1 MRKSSCWS
9 LARLT
14 NARDVAAR
22 VADRFQHLD
31 RGLIRAA
38 VQWAPQRI
46 DAGRDRRIEIRVRRP
61 DHSYRRRRTVLLVV
75 GVQDQQL
82 LQRVDDGGGDLIW
95 LRRDREHHAQE
106 VLDQVER
113 VVGVQERLADRLLV
127 RVRRDRRDLGDQ
139 PDDRLLDLFGVVR
152 VFALLV
158 ERRHR
163 AHDRRQRRHRV
174 CVLRKAVV
182 EALHVLV
189 QHRVRADLVAELVP
203 FGHRRKLA
211 VNEQPR
217 GLEERGVLL
226 VGERLDVVAAV
237 AEDPGVAVDVGDR
250 RLGGTRVDVAVIER
264 DEAALGPQLGDVDRV
279 LAFGARHDRQLDLL
293 VTPAQDCHLIGH
305 VRPLRSW

>member
-22 VADRFQHLD
+22 IADRLQHLD
-31 RGLIRAA
+31 RSLVGAA
-38 VQWAPQRI
+38 VQRAPQRV
-46 DAGRDRRIEIRVRRP
+46 DAGRDRRVEVRVRRP
-61 DHSYRRRRTVLLVV
+61 DHAYRRRRAVLLVI
-75 GVQDQQL
+75 GMQDQQL
-82 LQRVDDGGGDLIW
+82 LQRVDDGGGDLVR
-95 LRRDREHHAQE
+95 LRRHREHHSQE

-113 VVGVQERLADRLLV
+113 VVGVEERLPDRLLV

-139 PDDRLLDLFGVVR
+139 PDDRLLNLFGVVR

-203 FGHRRKLA
+203 FGHRRQLA
-211 VNEQPR
+211 VDQEPR
-217 GLEERGVLL
+217 GLEERRVLL
-226 VGERLDVVAAV
+226 VGERFDVVAAV
-237 AEDPGVAVDVGDR
+237 TEDPGVAVDVGDR
-250 RLGGTRVDVAVIER
+250 RFGGTRVDVAVVER

-279 LAFGARHDRQLDLL
+279 LAFGA
-293 VTPAQDCHLIGH
+293 PS
-305 VRPLRSW
+305 RPGA